1 MRDLLLIAGPTAS
14 GKSALATAAA
24 RRLDAEIVNADSMQI
39 YAGLPVITAQPGEA
53 ERGGVAHHL
62 FGEIDPAERFTTG
75 RWAEAALRRIDEI
88 HARGRRVV
96 LVGGTGL
103 YFKALTEGLA
113 PAPDIPEDA
122 RARARALGQARG
134 VDALAA
140 EARRLD
146 PDAAARIDANDR
158 QRLLRVVELGYAGAR
173 LSALQAE
180 TAPLI
185 APDSW
190 TGVVIEPER
199 EALYARIDQRFASM
213 VEAGALEEA
222 AAIAARRLDPE
233 LPAMKAVGLPP
244 LLAHL
249 NGEITL
255 DEALETGAR
264 DTRRYAKRQYTWFRN
279 QTPDWFRV
287 ASLDP
292 DAQREELEP
301 VLSRIRPDPLQ

>member
-14 GKSALATAAA
+14 GKTALAVAAA
-24 RRLDAEIVNADSMQI
+24 QRLDAEIVNADSMQV
-39 YAGLPVITAQPGEA
+39 YAGLPVITAQPLED
-53 ERGGVAHHL
+53 EQGGVPHHL

-75 RWAEAALRRIDEI
+75 RWAEAALQRIAEVR
-88 HARGRRVV
+88 ARGRRVV

-103 YFKALTEGLA
+103 YFKALTDGLA
-113 PAPDIPEDA
+113 PAPDIPDAARDQA
-122 RARARALGQARG
+122 RAVLESQGLA
-134 VDALAA
+134 ALAR

-146 PDAAARIDANDR
+146 PDSASRIEANDR
-158 QRLLRVVELGYAGAR
+158 QRLLRVVEVGYAGAR
-173 LSALQAE
+173 LSALQAD
-180 TAPLI
+180 TRPLI

-190 TGVVIEPER
+190 AGLVIEPER
-199 EALYARIDQRFASM
+199 EALYQRIDQRFAAM

-222 AAIAARRLDPE
+222 EAIAERDLDPE

-249 NGEITL
+249 AGEITL
-255 DEALETGAR
+255 DEALEIGAR

-279 QTPDWFRV
+279 QTPDWFRL

-301 VLSRIRPDPLQ
+301 VLSRIITDPRP